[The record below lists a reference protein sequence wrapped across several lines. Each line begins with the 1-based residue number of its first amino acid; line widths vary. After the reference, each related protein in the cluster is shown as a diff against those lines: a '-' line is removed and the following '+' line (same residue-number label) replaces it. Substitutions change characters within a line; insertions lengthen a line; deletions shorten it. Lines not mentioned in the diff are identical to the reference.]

1 MEKEKVEALNALE
14 HDVSSLLR
22 VHTIFVTWYYKQLTS
37 EVRYGKKWNWFMIYG
52 GRKNIKIKMQQEN
65 VT

>member
-22 VHTIFVTWYYKQLTS
+22 VHTIFVTWYYKQLAWK
-37 EVRYGKKWNWFMIYG
+37 VRYGKKWNWFMIYG
-52 GRKNIKIKMQQEN
+52 ERKNIKIKMQQEN